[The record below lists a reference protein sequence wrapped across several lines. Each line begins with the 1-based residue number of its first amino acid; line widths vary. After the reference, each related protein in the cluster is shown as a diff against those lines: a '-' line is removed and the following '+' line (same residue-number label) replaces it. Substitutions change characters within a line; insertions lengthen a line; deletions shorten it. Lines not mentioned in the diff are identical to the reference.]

1 MAGKTLS
8 ELAAVVDS
16 LDDCLLLLSYT
27 TNNGQSYS
35 TTRIRVADF
44 FDDIIHPATTGS
56 SSSLAMDDGGTACTV
71 AWNHGFSDGGHAGTT
86 LWNQGLPF
94 GAIQETDI
102 FLVEDTTLGTN
113 KNGLSVGDVEI
124 ADGVTVTVADASDWH
139 VINGQRPQG
148 VIAEMLTA
156 INSDH
161 AISHHSNGLSFDDVS
176 IGGSATVTIP
186 SSSTWRIL

>member
-1 MAGKTLS
+1 MAGKSLS
-8 ELAAVVDS
+8 ELSSIVDS
-16 LDDCLLLLSYT
+16 LDDCLLLISYT

-44 FDDIIHPATTGS
+44 FDDIIHPNEAT
-56 SSSLAMDDGGTACTV
+56 
-71 AWNHGFSDGGHAGTT
+71 
-86 LWNQGLPF
+86 
-94 GAIQETDI
+94 IQETNI
-102 FLVEDTTLGTN
+102 FLVEDITLGTN
-113 KNGLSVGDVEI
+113 KNGLSVGDVEVS
-124 ADGVTVTVADASDWH
+124 DGVTVTVPESSDWH